1 MGHHIIDLH
10 MPLSFPFYIYLP
22 AFPHSS
28 ANSGKGKHIEV
39 AEASSKAH
47 KRSKTSFKL
56 GVRAVVELDA
66 LAKDLDRGCQSWGGQ
81 LKLSHSSEAIYV

>member
-22 AFPHSS
+22 AFPHS
-28 ANSGKGKHIEV
+28 ANSGKGKDIEV
-39 AEASSKAH
+39 VEESSKAH
-47 KRSKTSFKL
+47 NRSKTSFKL
-56 GVRAVVELDA
+56 RVRAVVELDA

-81 LKLSHSSEAIYV
+81 LKLSDCSEAIYV